1 MSLYNGL
8 KSSIEAI
15 KTVSPSLE
23 SAKELKS
30 GFLASG
36 QAAKDAL
43 SGVGKSLKPVA
54 QNKMVQRGI
63 FPAIVGGS
71 VGIGSYAG
79 MKGVGAGL
87 RELPGPDDKKSQQ
100 RMATGM
106 AYFVGLVAVVV
117 LAARY
122 WQRR

>member
-8 KSSIEAI
+8 KTSMEAL

-23 SAKELKS
+23 GAKELKS
-30 GFLASG
+30 GFMASG
-36 QAAKDAL
+36 RAAKDAL
-43 SGVGKSLKPVA
+43 SGAGKSLKPVA
-54 QNKMVQRGI
+54 QNKMFQRGI

-87 RELPGPDDKKSQQ
+87 RELPGPDNKKSQQ
-100 RMATGM
+100 RTATGI
-106 AYFVGLVAVVV
+106 AYFVVLVAIVV